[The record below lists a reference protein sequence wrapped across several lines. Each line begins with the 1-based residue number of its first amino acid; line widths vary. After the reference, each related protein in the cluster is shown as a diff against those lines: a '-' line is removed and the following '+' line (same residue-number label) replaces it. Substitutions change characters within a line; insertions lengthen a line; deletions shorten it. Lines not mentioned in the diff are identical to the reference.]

1 RIAEYD
7 NDPQHFSHVL
17 EYLFVPA
24 MRAAG
29 FEPWLPRASGA
40 ELVHAEFSRAL
51 CLAEMVLVDLSSL
64 NPNVFFELGIRTA
77 RDGPVSLVCDD
88 KTETVPFDVGVL
100 NYCQYS
106 SALRVWELEK
116 DLANLTDHLLVS
128 ASRAAGHNMFWQR
141 FGSAA
146 RKPRQVA
153 A

>member
-1 RIAEYD
+1 MTRSTS
-7 NDPQHFSHVL
+7 PM
-17 EYLFVPA
+17 FVPA

-88 KTETVPFDVGVL
+88 KTGTVPFDVGVL
-100 NYCQYS
+100 NYCQDS

-116 DLANLTDHLLVS
+116 DLCLETANGDVLLRDRPERASGRPRCGWTAAPSGKVS
-128 ASRAAGHNMFWQR
+128 RPRPGPPPRA
-141 FGSAA
+141 
-146 RKPRQVA
+146 V
-153 A
+153 